1 MRQFRI
7 LVDDGWQIEPK
18 ACSNLWQQHSTTL
31 KKLLAQEVQSLEEN
45 RVYFELSGGELK
57 LSIPAINLFL
67 YHVATV
73 ARSYRTNSSR
83 SIEQAT
89 PF

>member
-1 MRQFRI
+1 
-7 LVDDGWQIEPK
+7 
-18 ACSNLWQQHSTTL
+18 
-31 KKLLAQEVQSLEEN
+31 VQSLEEN